1 MFKLFKYFS
10 IKEWILSLVVVL
22 LVFVACYSDLQLPD
36 LMEKIIREIMIIGNN
51 NPVIA
56 AMGDKAVIYRNGLIM
71 LGYVSL
77 SLVSN
82 VIVCLLAARI
92 GSGLSL
98 KLRSE
103 VFHKV
108 ESFSL
113 QEIDKFSAASLITR
127 TTNDITQIQTVM
139 IMMFRIAIASPITA
153 AIAIFKAVDKSPNLS
168 VVIAGAVF
176 ALITVIVSLCLIVLP
191 KYRQIQSRTDEL
203 NRVTR
208 ENLTGIRVIRAYNTE
223 SIEEEKFDDV
233 NKKLTNIYIFVNNN
247 MNILM
252 PALTLIMSG
261 VSLAIVWFGSYLVHN
276 LTLDYEVLTTFTQYA
291 MQVIISFMMLSMFLI
306 FFPRAQVSA
315 KRVLEVLNTKN
326 LIVDPKVPQQSTD
339 IEGEV
344 EFRNVAFRYEDASD
358 DVVSNISFKVKKGE
372 TLAIIGATGS
382 GKSTIINLIPRLY
395 DVTAGEVLVDGV
407 DVRNYKLEDLRNKIG
422 YVPQKGV
429 LFSGT
434 IKTNYEFGKRDL
446 TTTDMDEASQIA
458 QASEFISKLDQQYD
472 TKISQG
478 GTNVSGGQRQRL
490 SIARA
495 LIKKPE
501 ILIFDDSFSA
511 LDYKTDKKLRAAL
524 KEHTK
529 NTTNIIVAQRIGT
542 IIDADQIIVLDE
554 GKIVGKGTHR
564 ELLDTCEVYQEIAL
578 SQLSKEELE

>member
-22 LVFVACYSDLQLPD
+22 LVFIACYSDLQLPD

-113 QEIDKFSAASLITR
+113 QEIDKFSTASLITR

-153 AIAIFKAVDKSPNLS
+153 VIAIFKAVDKSPNLS

>member
-113 QEIDKFSAASLITR
+113 QEIDKFSTASLITR

-139 IMMFRIAIASPITA
+139 IMVFRIAIASPITA
-153 AIAIFKAVDKSPNLS
+153 VIAIFKAVDKSPNLS

>member
-22 LVFVACYSDLQLPD
+22 LVFIACYSDLQLPD

-113 QEIDKFSAASLITR
+113 QEIDKFSTASLITR

>member
-113 QEIDKFSAASLITR
+113 QEIDKFSTASLITR

-153 AIAIFKAVDKSPNLS
+153 VIAIFKAVDKSPNLS

>member
-113 QEIDKFSAASLITR
+113 QEIDKFSTASLITR

>member
-113 QEIDKFSAASLITR
+113 QEIDKFSTASLITR

-139 IMMFRIAIASPITA
+139 IMVFRIAIASPITA

>member
-22 LVFVACYSDLQLPD
+22 LVFIACYSDLQLPD

-113 QEIDKFSAASLITR
+113 QEIDKFSTASLITR

-139 IMMFRIAIASPITA
+139 IMVFRIAIASPITA
-153 AIAIFKAVDKSPNLS
+153 VIAIFKAVDKSPNLS

>member
-113 QEIDKFSAASLITR
+113 QEIDKFSTASLITR

-139 IMMFRIAIASPITA
+139 IMVFRIAIASPITA
-153 AIAIFKAVDKSPNLS
+153 VIAIFKAVDKSPNLS

-501 ILIFDDSFSA
+501 ILIFDDSVSA
-511 LDYKTDKKLRAAL
+511 LDYKTDKKVRAAL

>member
-22 LVFVACYSDLQLPD
+22 LVFIACYSDLQLPD

-82 VIVCLLAARI
+82 VIICLLAARI

-113 QEIDKFSAASLITR
+113 QEIDKFSTASLITR